1 MLHLQIMEHSL
12 EENCAV
18 VFNHFIGGWKVH
30 ATDPKALRCDCP
42 GECPTSM
49 YAGDTHDQGVFRS
62 IRRETSV

>member
-12 EENCAV
+12 EETV
-18 VFNHFIGGWKVH
+18 QLSSITSSEVGRYMQL
-30 ATDPKALRCDCP
+30 DPKALRCDCP